1 MLPRPNETILTI
13 SQALH
18 DAMRPKRTGTKS
30 QKALDRVKLLC
41 YYMTRRTAHG
51 RREKKTTKKVLDKV
65 SIPCYHVTRRTKRQR
80 RKAAVEKYFKFELR
94 AIDAWG
100 EPDGGWYWNNSYV
113 LADDLVFH

>member
-1 MLPRPNETILTI
+1 FQVLFPKPSSWSLANLKLVQNCLHNLPPSLAGLLTMLPRPNETILTI

-51 RREKKTTKKVLDKV
+51 RREKKPQKKCLTKLA
-65 SIPCYHVTRRTKRQR
+65 YHATM
-80 RKAAVEKYFKFELR
+80 
-94 AIDAWG
+94 
-100 EPDGGWYWNNSYV
+100 
-113 LADDLVFH
+113 